1 MPFHPR
7 FSFIYFFQFLII
19 PVEEGGEGG
28 KMMKGEQGHKKKN
41 QNKKRPTA
49 CCVIKKCLVLPGSFS
64 ICFRWASQEDLAIMK
79 EFSEAITGKRKKG
92 LLQTA

>member
-1 MPFHPR
+1 MEQSR
-7 FSFIYFFQFLII
+7 K
-19 PVEEGGEGG
+19 GG
-28 KMMKGEQGHKKKN
+28 KMMKGEQGYKKIKIKKKN
-41 QNKKRPTA
+41 TA

>member
-1 MPFHPR
+1 
-7 FSFIYFFQFLII
+7 
-19 PVEEGGEGG
+19 
-28 KMMKGEQGHKKKN
+28 MMKGEQGHKKKKKN
-41 QNKKRPTA
+41 QKKAKTKKNTA